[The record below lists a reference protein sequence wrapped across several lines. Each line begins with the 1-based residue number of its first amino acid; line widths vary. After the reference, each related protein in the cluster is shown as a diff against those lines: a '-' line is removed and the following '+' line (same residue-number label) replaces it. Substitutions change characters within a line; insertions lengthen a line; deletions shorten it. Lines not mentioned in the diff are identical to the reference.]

1 MAKRGKAKKKTA
13 RKGASPTVT
22 VRFANEGAM
31 AKKKGGK
38 RKSPRRSNPS
48 KKKGSRGRRR
58 RNPSTFWERA
68 GKLAAGAAVA
78 VGTGVLVTYAQ
89 SKIMPGQA
97 ITLYG
102 LPALAFLAGVGI
114 ARTMP
119 TLGVGMAL
127 GSFAGF
133 ATPLTS
139 KLLAATTPTTPTTTT
154 TAAIRAVHALRSA
167 RGRYTNAVDMRAVD
181 YAHAS

>member
-22 VRFANEGAM
+22 VRFANEGSM
-31 AKKKGGK
+31 AKKKGGTR
-38 RKSPRRSNPS
+38 RKGSHRKNPS
-48 KKKGSRGRRR
+48 HKKGGRGRRR

-97 ITLYG
+97 VTLYG
-102 LPALAFLAGVGI
+102 IPALAFLAGVGI

-139 KLLAATTPTTPTTTT
+139 KLLAATTPTATT
-154 TAAIRAVHALRSA
+154 TAAISAARAVRMMHAA

-181 YAHAS
+181 YAS